1 MIKLQN
7 PLLKLLFAALACGVI
22 ASLATG
28 LFENKR
34 QIGIPEN
41 KYYGYPLVWRITSLD
56 GSTEY
61 VATNFTLNFG
71 FWSVISFLVLL
82 FLWKFLFPKSGIN
95 ASCKAFLLPASLFI
109 PLGIVMDLA
118 HEFGHALWGAIMGGT
133 LTYMQIAYLQIYPQI
148 AITSQFVLGLTMI
161 DGLAYGSFAYGMM
174 LLGGSLTTNIA
185 SWVLAIILL
194 KTSFGNK
201 KQTALKILGLFGVA
215 DLPFY
220 VVFPQMG
227 LNHWIFLGG
236 NTPEPLIGARM
247 MGVLDGVF
255 YIFVAASTFGLILL
269 YFKSL
274 REKVLAKLKTTKKL
288 G

>member
-1 MIKLQN
+1 MVKLQN

-28 LFENKR
+28 LFENKG

-41 KYYGYPLVWRITSLD
+41 KYYGYPLVWRITSID
-56 GSTEY
+56 GSTQY
-61 VATNFTLNFG
+61 MATNFALNFG
-71 FWSVISFLVLL
+71 FCFIISFLVLL
-82 FLWKFLFPKSGIN
+82 FLWKFLSPELGMGIS
-95 ASCKAFLLPASLFI
+95 AKTFLLLASLFI
-109 PLGIVMDLA
+109 PLGIVMDFT
-118 HEFGHALWGAIMGGT
+118 HELGHALWGTIMGGT
-133 LTYMQIAYLQIYPQI
+133 ITYMQIAYFQIYPQI
-148 AITSQFVLGLTMI
+148 AITPQFVLGSTMME
-161 DGLAYGSFAYGMM
+161 GLAYGSFAYGMM

-185 SWVLAIILL
+185 SWVLTIILL

-201 KQTALKILGLFGVA
+201 KQIALKILGLFGVA

-220 VVFPQMG
+220 VVFPQIG

-236 NTPEPLIGARM
+236 STPEPLIGARM
-247 MGVLDGVF
+247 MGVPDGLF

-269 YFKSL
+269 HFKSL
-274 REKVLAKLKTTKKL
+274 REKVLAKLKAIKKL